1 MNSNRMR
8 NVGLLAAPLAALA
21 LLSGCGSDETGTAES
36 SPAPA
41 STTTASAPTTQTGT
55 ASPSTTHTDHTQ
67 TTTSTA
73 PNPEGCTD
81 RGTERHPRRVEWR
94 RRFCGA
100 SGGLRQH
107 GRPHVHTRRFP
118 RRLVCHGSVRK
129 RSGCC
134 SRPLR
139 IRFTRLPCPWLCR
152 NVFGASYER
161 RELPGRSVR
170 RDRRC
175 GTEGLPT
182 QQLRLGLPRL
192 PHQGLLDDRREHQP
206 ADGRAGRPL
215 SHGLRRRRPQSA
227 GRRNNPERNR
237 TSAAS
242 VNWKRQNRS
251 AEW

>member
-73 PNPEGCTD
+73 PNPEGCAIGELNVTL
-81 RGTERHPRRVEWR
+81 GESSGAAGSVELPVVFTNTGSR
-94 RRFCGA
+94 TCTLDG
-100 SGGLRQH
+100 
-107 GRPHVHTRRFP
+107 FP

-175 GTEGLPT
+175 GTEGLPA

-215 SHGLRRRRPQSA
+215 NHGLRRRRPQSA
-227 GRRNNPERNR
+227 GRRNRPERIR

-242 VNWKRQNRS
+242 VN
-251 AEW
+251 